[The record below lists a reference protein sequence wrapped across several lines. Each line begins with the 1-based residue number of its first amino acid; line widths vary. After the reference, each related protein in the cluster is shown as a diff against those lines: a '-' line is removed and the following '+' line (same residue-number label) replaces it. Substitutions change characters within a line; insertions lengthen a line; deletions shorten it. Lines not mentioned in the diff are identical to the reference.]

1 MTSFDVALQPIADL
15 EPHPQNPQQG
25 DVGAVATAIAVDG
38 WHGAI
43 IAQAPEGDRTVPRIV
58 AGHTRWRALQILQ
71 TDGFTMKGKHLTYAQ
86 LAKKVALPPAGFAPV
101 QILPLDD
108 QAAARKMLADN
119 RASALSYADEAA
131 QAALLTELATAG
143 ELLGSLFDGDDVDAM
158 IESIE
163 RAHAAVN
170 PGGGQ
175 APPMREMQAGLRSVI
190 LPMVAAE
197 YDQFIGWLALL
208 REAWDFDSNV
218 AVVARAVQEATERV
232 G

>member
-1 MTSFDVALQPIADL
+1 MSPFDVVLHPIAAL
-15 EPHPQNPQQG
+15 EPHPHNPQQG
-25 DVGAVATAIAVDG
+25 DIGAVATAIAVDG

-43 IAQAPEGDRTVPRIV
+43 IAQAPVDGRDIPRIV

-71 TDGFTMKGKHLTYAQ
+71 ADGFTLRGKHLTYAQ

-108 QAAARKMLADN
+108 IAAARKMLSDN

-131 QAALLTELATAG
+131 QTALLTELATAG

-158 IESIE
+158 IEAIE
-163 RAHAAVN
+163 RSHAQVQ
-170 PGGGQ
+170 PG
-175 APPMREMQAGLRSVI
+175 ASPAREVQAGLRSVI

-197 YDQFIGWLALL
+197 YDQFIGWLAFL

-218 AVVARAVQEATERV
+218 AVVARAVQEAVERA